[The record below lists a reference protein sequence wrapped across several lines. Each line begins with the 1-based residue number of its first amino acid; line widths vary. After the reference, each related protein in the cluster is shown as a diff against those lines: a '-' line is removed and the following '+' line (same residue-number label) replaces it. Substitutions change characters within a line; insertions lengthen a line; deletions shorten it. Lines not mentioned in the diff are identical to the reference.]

1 MRKVFRVCGL
11 DCTCDVV
18 CTHKIPKHKSKR
30 VYSIGFEVQNDSPDF
45 RGKLARRTNA
55 NGV

>member
-18 CTHKIPKHKSKR
+18 CTHQIPKHKSKR